1 MIRLLLS
8 FLFISLFSVG
18 SLAQSLPQT
27 NNVNEAPKNKPV
39 KGEITGQVISEDGQT
54 FPTFP
59 ISLFNLNTRTNVS
72 TTCDENGNF
81 KFSDLPAGLYQASAY
96 SPGYVS
102 AYSQSRDFRIGE
114 NITITMIKG
123 GVITG
128 KIFDAGGRPIVG
140 AFVTARR
147 VRDNDLDSLI
157 EGRFGNK
164 TMSDDRG
171 VYRIF
176 GMQGGSYVVS
186 TSLTNSFNTEKIPE
200 TRTYFPSS
208 TRDTAQEIVVK
219 VGTETTGIDVVHR
232 SEPGH
237 AISGTLAGT
246 EGIKL
251 DIGTNIQ
258 LTSPSSGGTI
268 SSTFIRANSSPSF
281 AFYGIPD
288 GEYEVTASQYLNT
301 IFIGATGGIE
311 GLSIPL
317 KVVVRGSDVSG
328 LILRFNKP
336 GEINGRVTLSKMI
349 APNPVCKIS
358 SIGYLE
364 ETTILAMKEEQGS
377 LTNVNRAAP
386 LNNGDF
392 SLTNVPSG
400 IFRFNTKF
408 QNDFWYLKSV
418 IHSAKTSKID
428 VAKQGV
434 FVKPGEKISGLS
446 LLLAEGAAS
455 IQGKIIAEQNQKLP
469 SKLRVHLIPAEPQE
483 AENLTRYFEVIT
495 RTGEF
500 TFSNLAPGKYWLY
513 AGEFSESESPEIQ
526 RKPLAWDAKSRAQL
540 RREAEAA
547 GNLLELNSC
556 QRVNDYSL
564 KFSQTKK

>member
-8 FLFISLFSVG
+8 FLSITFFSLG

-27 NNVNEAPKNKPV
+27 SNANEATKNKPV
-39 KGEITGQVISEDGQT
+39 KGEITGQIISEDGQT
-54 FPTFP
+54 FPDFP
-59 ISLFNLNTRTNVS
+59 VSLFNLNTRENLS

-102 AYSQSRDFRIGE
+102 ANPQSRDYRIGE
-114 NITITMIKG
+114 NISITMVKG

-147 VRDNDLDSLI
+147 VRDNDLNSLI
-157 EGRFGNK
+157 EGRFGNE

-208 TRDTAQEIVVK
+208 TRDTAQEIIVK
-219 VGTETTGIDVVHR
+219 VGTETTGIDITHR

-237 AISGTLAGT
+237 YISGKLANI
-246 EGIKL
+246 EGLGPDVETNIKL
-251 DIGTNIQ
+251 
-258 LTSPSSGGTI
+258 TSFKTGAFIANTY
-268 SSTFIRANSSPSF
+268 IRANSKSGF

-288 GEYEVTASQYLNT
+288 GEYEVTANQFLDTNSIYS
-301 IFIGATGGIE
+301 IAGIAV
-311 GLSIPL
+311 PL
-317 KVVVRGSDVSG
+317 KVVVSGSDVSG
-328 LILRFNKP
+328 LILRTNKP

-349 APNPVCKIS
+349 APNPACKIS
-358 SIGYLE
+358 RSGYVE
-364 ETTILAMKEEQGS
+364 ETIILAMKDEQGNIATTQRS
-377 LTNVNRAAP
+377 AP
-386 LNNGDF
+386 LANGDF
-392 SLTNVPSG
+392 SMVDVPSG
-400 IFRFNTKF
+400 TFRFNTKF

-418 IHSAKTSKID
+418 THSAKSSRTD

-455 IQGKIIAEQNQKLP
+455 IQGKIIPEQNQKLP
-469 SKLRVHLIPAEPQE
+469 AKLRVNLIPSEPQE

-495 RTGEF
+495 RNGEF
-500 TFSNLAPGKYWLY
+500 TFSNLAPGKYWIN
-513 AGEFSESESPEIQ
+513 AGEFSEAESPEIQ
-526 RKPLAWDAKSRAQL
+526 RKPLAWDAKSRAIL
-540 RREAEAA
+540 RREAEAS
-547 GNLLELNSC
+547 GTLLELNSC
-556 QRVNDYSL
+556 QRLNDYSL
-564 KFSQTKK
+564 KFLSTKK